1 MARDRSGEARRWV
14 PSFAQWLVE
23 NKMELDGYAAYTYAR
38 KHVVP
43 DRGRQYQKEIGL
55 ALLKLTQEEYKAQAE
70 KREHDEAMAS
80 NPLAGSW

>member
-23 NKMELDGYAAYTYAR
+23 NKMELDGYAAYIYAR
-38 KHVVP
+38 KVVVP
-43 DRGRQYQKEIGL
+43 DSGRQYQKEIGV
-55 ALLKLTQEEYKAQAE
+55 ALLKLAQQEYEVEAQ
-70 KREHDEAMAS
+70 KRERDEEMAS